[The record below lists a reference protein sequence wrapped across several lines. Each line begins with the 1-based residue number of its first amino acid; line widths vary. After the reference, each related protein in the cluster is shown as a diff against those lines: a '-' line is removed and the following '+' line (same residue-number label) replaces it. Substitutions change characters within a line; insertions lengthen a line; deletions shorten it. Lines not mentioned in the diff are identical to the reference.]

1 VALCC
6 QRFSALET
14 EIWQLDEFTSFYA
27 LDSGLHQTFLYLGGG
42 VGVCTTTVE
51 ACEAMTFSPRNS
63 EVMWVDQPAGVGF
76 STGIGTHNEQGVANN
91 MFVSLRGKMIFCI
104 QVTGV

>member
-1 VALCC
+1 MLLIVVFTKL
-6 QRFSALET
+6 SY
-14 EIWQLDEFTSFYA
+14 IWGE
-27 LDSGLHQTFLYLGGG
+27 GWG
-42 VGVCTTTVE
+42 CTTAVE

-91 MFVSLRGKMIFCI
+91 MFVSLSGKMNFCI
-104 QVTGV
+104 QVTGFLNDI